1 MLNTS
6 KRAVSDFIKEKHS
19 LCTNLGNSFPYSFCF
34 KDKKPIFRYNILFF
48 YCWKDIPEFSMQ
60 AEICYVCRNSQTDY
74 QPMSTYKYILNSHI

>member
-34 KDKKPIFRYNILFF
+34 KDKKPIFRYNSLCF

-60 AEICYVCRNSQTDY
+60 AEICYVCRNPQSNRL
-74 QPMSTYKYILNSHI
+74 STYVYIQIHT